1 MDIVHAICINGCPV
15 LVFIKNSFE
24 IKIVNKLFWDFAAMF
39 VSDMMQSNI
48 IRVEQIKM
56 TYLFKKI
63 RKLSMS
69 GRVKQA
75 NKQ

>member
-1 MDIVHAICINGCPV
+1 MDIVHAIWINGCPV

-24 IKIVNKLFWDFAAMF
+24 IKIVSKLFWDFAAMF